1 MDLVR
6 EAQAADPEADAL
18 FALLE
23 ALRDVF
29 GGLSFTAKEVQVS
42 AQTGFMQNN
51 LDVALRDLAGDR
63 ALSSAKAL
71 GRVLKFR
78 EDRIV
83 HGLRLKGRQNK
94 SSGAREYRCETVE
107 AANPE
112 KTDFDGFNGFVS
124 SHTEK
129 IGEGIFYKAG
139 ETNPPNPPNPAQPA
153 TNIGAAHQTNG

>member
-1 MDLVR
+1 MN
-6 EAQAADPEADAL
+6 P
-18 FALLE
+18 
-23 ALRDVF
+23 
-29 GGLSFTAKEVQVS
+29 S
-42 AQTGFMQNN
+42 
-51 LDVALRDLAGDR
+51 RDLCNR
-63 ALSSAKAL
+63 A
-71 GRVLKFR
+71 
-78 EDRIV
+78 
-83 HGLRLKGRQNK
+83 
-94 SSGAREYRCETVE
+94 VE